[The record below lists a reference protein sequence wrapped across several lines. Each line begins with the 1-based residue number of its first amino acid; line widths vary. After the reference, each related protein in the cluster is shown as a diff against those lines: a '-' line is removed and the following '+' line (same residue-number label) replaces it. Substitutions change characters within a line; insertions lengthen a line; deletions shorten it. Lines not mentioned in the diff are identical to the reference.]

1 MAIKTI
7 LFDFDGTVA
16 NTNRLIIDSWQH
28 VFRTVHG
35 KETDEADIKATFGE
49 PLGVSMVKNF
59 PDMNPE
65 DAIDMYRSHQKDI
78 YEEMIEPFP
87 GMVEL
92 LKGLKEKGY
101 QVGIVT
107 SRLRNSTMI
116 GLRKFGLA
124 ETADCIVTCED
135 TDKHKPDPEPA
146 LIALEKLSA
155 KADETLMVGDSM
167 FDIKCAHNAGIKAV
181 MVGWAEA
188 ITEADLT
195 GPDRPEYCIEKAEDL
210 YDIL

>member
-35 KETDEADIKATFGE
+35 KEADEADIKATFGE
-49 PLGVSMVKNF
+49 PLGISMVKNF

-78 YEEMIEPFP
+78 YEDMIEPFP
-87 GMVEL
+87 GMIEL
-92 LKGLKEKGY
+92 LQGLKEKGY

-116 GLRKFGLA
+116 GLRKFGVM
-124 ETADCIVTCED
+124 EVIDCIVTCED

-146 LIALEKLSA
+146 LIALERLCA
-155 KADETLMVGDSM
+155 KAEETLMVGDSM
-167 FDIKCAHNAGIKAV
+167 FDIKCAHNAGMKAV

-188 ITEADLT
+188 ITEVDLT
-195 GPDRPEYCIEKAEDL
+195 GPDRPEYCITKAEDL
-210 YDIL
+210 YGIL

>member
-35 KETDEADIKATFGE
+35 KEADEADIKATFGE
-49 PLGVSMVKNF
+49 PLGISMVKNF

-181 MVGWAEA
+181 MVGWSEA
-188 ITEADLT
+188 ITETDLT

>member
-35 KETDEADIKATFGE
+35 KEADEADIKATFGE
-49 PLGVSMVKNF
+49 PLGISMVKNF

-87 GMVEL
+87 GMAEL

>member
-35 KETDEADIKATFGE
+35 KEADEADIKATFGE
-49 PLGVSMVKNF
+49 PLGISMVKNF

-87 GMVEL
+87 GIVEL

-124 ETADCIVTCED
+124 ETADYIVTCED

-188 ITEADLT
+188 ITETDLT

>member
-35 KETDEADIKATFGE
+35 KEADEADIKATFGE
-49 PLGVSMVKNF
+49 PLGISMVKNF

-65 DAIDMYRSHQKDI
+65 EAIDMYRSHQKDI
-78 YEEMIEPFP
+78 YEDMIEPFP
-87 GMVEL
+87 GMIEL
-92 LKGLKEKGY
+92 LQGLKEKGY

-116 GLRKFGLA
+116 GLRKFGIM
-124 ETADCIVTCED
+124 EVIDCIVTCED

-146 LIALEKLSA
+146 LIALERLCA
-155 KADETLMVGDSM
+155 KAEETLMVGDSM
-167 FDIKCAHNAGIKAV
+167 FDIKCAHIAGMKAV

-188 ITEADLT
+188 ITVADLT
-195 GPDRPEYCIEKAEDL
+195 GPDRPEYCITKAEDL

>member
-35 KETDEADIKATFGE
+35 KEADEADIKATFGE

-92 LKGLKEKGY
+92 LKGLKAKGY

-188 ITEADLT
+188 ITETDLT
-195 GPDRPEYCIEKAEDL
+195 GSDRPEYCIEKAEDL

>member
-35 KETDEADIKATFGE
+35 KEADEADIKATFGE
-49 PLGVSMVKNF
+49 PLGISMVKNF

-87 GMVEL
+87 GMAEL

-155 KADETLMVGDSM
+155 KAEETLMVGDSM

-195 GPDRPEYCIEKAEDL
+195 GLDRPEYCIEKAEDL

>member
-35 KETDEADIKATFGE
+35 KEADEADIKATFGE

>member
-35 KETDEADIKATFGE
+35 KEADEADIKATFGE
-49 PLGVSMVKNF
+49 PLGISMVKNF

-87 GMVEL
+87 GIVEL

-155 KADETLMVGDSM
+155 KAEETLMVGDSM

>member
-35 KETDEADIKATFGE
+35 KEADEADIKATFGE
-49 PLGVSMVKNF
+49 PLGISMVKNF

-195 GPDRPEYCIEKAEDL
+195 EPDRPEYCIEKAEDL

>member
-35 KETDEADIKATFGE
+35 KEADEADIKATFGE
-49 PLGVSMVKNF
+49 PLGISMVKNF

-107 SRLRNSTMI
+107 SRLRNSTII

-188 ITEADLT
+188 ITETDLT

>member
-35 KETDEADIKATFGE
+35 KEADEADIKATFGE
-49 PLGVSMVKNF
+49 PLGISMVKNF

>member
-35 KETDEADIKATFGE
+35 KEADEADIKATFGE
-49 PLGVSMVKNF
+49 PLGISMVKNF

-87 GMVEL
+87 GIVEL

>member
-35 KETDEADIKATFGE
+35 KEADEADIKATFGE
-49 PLGVSMVKNF
+49 PLGISMVKNF

-92 LKGLKEKGY
+92 LKGLKAKGY

-188 ITEADLT
+188 ITETDLT

>member
-35 KETDEADIKATFGE
+35 KEADEADIKATFGE
-49 PLGVSMVKNF
+49 PLGISMVKNF

-155 KADETLMVGDSM
+155 KAEETLMVGDSM

-188 ITEADLT
+188 ITETDLT

>member
-35 KETDEADIKATFGE
+35 KEADEADIKATFGE
-49 PLGVSMVKNF
+49 PLGISMVKNF

-87 GMVEL
+87 GMAEL

-155 KADETLMVGDSM
+155 KAEETLMVGDSM

>member
-35 KETDEADIKATFGE
+35 KEADEADIKATFGE
-49 PLGVSMVKNF
+49 PLGISMVKNF

-87 GMVEL
+87 GMAEL

-155 KADETLMVGDSM
+155 KAEETLMVGDSM

-188 ITEADLT
+188 ITETDLT

>member
-35 KETDEADIKATFGE
+35 KEADEADIKATFGE

-188 ITEADLT
+188 ITETDLT

>member
-28 VFRTVHG
+28 VFRTVYG
-35 KETDEADIKATFGE
+35 KEADEADIKATFGE

-87 GMVEL
+87 GMAEL

-135 TDKHKPDPEPA
+135 TDKHKPDPAPA

-155 KADETLMVGDSM
+155 KAEETLMVGDSM
-167 FDIKCAHNAGIKAV
+167 FDIKCAHNAGIEAV

>member
-35 KETDEADIKATFGE
+35 KEADEADIKATFGE
-49 PLGVSMVKNF
+49 PLGISMVKNF

-87 GMVEL
+87 GMAEL

-146 LIALEKLSA
+146 LIALEKLSS
-155 KADETLMVGDSM
+155 KAEETLMVGDSM

>member
-35 KETDEADIKATFGE
+35 KEADEADIKATFGE
-49 PLGVSMVKNF
+49 PLGISMVKNF

-87 GMVEL
+87 GMAEL

-155 KADETLMVGDSM
+155 KAEETLMVGDSM
-167 FDIKCAHNAGIKAV
+167 FDIKCAHNAGMKAV

>member
-35 KETDEADIKATFGE
+35 KEADEADIKATFGE
-49 PLGVSMVKNF
+49 PLGISMVKNF

-87 GMVEL
+87 GMAEL

-155 KADETLMVGDSM
+155 KAEETLMVGDSM
-167 FDIKCAHNAGIKAV
+167 FDIKCAHNAGMKAV

-195 GPDRPEYCIEKAEDL
+195 GPDRPEYCITKAEAL

>member
-35 KETDEADIKATFGE
+35 KEADEADIKATFGE
-49 PLGVSMVKNF
+49 PLGISMVKNF

-78 YEEMIEPFP
+78 YEDMIEPFP
-87 GMVEL
+87 GMIEL
-92 LKGLKEKGY
+92 LQGLKEKGY

-116 GLRKFGLA
+116 GLRKFGVM
-124 ETADCIVTCED
+124 EVIDCIVTCED

-146 LIALEKLSA
+146 LIALERLCA
-155 KADETLMVGDSM
+155 KAEETLMVGDSM

>member
-35 KETDEADIKATFGE
+35 KEADEADIKATFGE

-87 GMVEL
+87 GMAEL
-92 LKGLKEKGY
+92 LRGLKEKGY

-155 KADETLMVGDSM
+155 KAEETLMVGDSM

-188 ITEADLT
+188 ITETDLT